1 MKNGM
6 TPLFS
11 GEDIERW
18 FDKFQDRAEEKILKL
33 LQAGG
38 EKFVEIA
45 RKNGSYHDQ
54 TGNLRSSVGYVIAK
68 DGDVIIE
75 NFKRSEKGINGSEG
89 ISKGRQLA
97 EEVSLSFTGGYILVG
112 VAGMDYAAAVE
123 ARGNEV
129 VTGASIQC
137 NEYLKEALQSVYKK
151 I

>member
-1 MKNGM
+1 MKKGM

-11 GEDIERW
+11 GEDIEHW

-68 DGDVIIE
+68 DGDIIVA
-75 NFKRSEKGINGSEG
+75 NFEKSEKGTEG
-89 ISKGRQLA
+89 VKGMSKGRQLA
-97 EEVSLSFTGGYILVG
+97 TEVSLSYTGGYILVG
-112 VAGMDYAAAVE
+112 VAGMDYAVSVE

-137 NEYLKEALQSVYKK
+137 NEYLKEALQSVFKK